1 MDLLS
6 AFGLSAVIAM
16 LTFYVLEERSVWF
29 VLAFMSPGELPRGRF
44 RVMFK
49 PLEGSTWDIPA
60 NKPIPR

>member
-1 MDLLS
+1 
-6 AFGLSAVIAM
+6 M
-16 LTFYVLEERSVWF
+16 LTFYVLEERSLWF